1 MSSTKVVEEVS
12 ADRIRAHIEKIV
24 SEIPHRAAGS
34 ANGRRMAEYSRDA
47 MKENGLTDV
56 VMHELPA
63 IVSFPEHAEF
73 RVESPT
79 EIAIQ
84 ANTLGHSVNT
94 TEDGLRGEIIDVG
107 GGAFSDYTG
116 KDARGRIILTE
127 LSYSPARH
135 EKQRIAGIKGA
146 IGAVMMNWGHSENQA
161 VPFGSVKPVWGNP
174 TPDSIKTEMP
184 TIPCIGIARTA
195 GLKLR
200 EMAKNGPVRVW
211 FRTHVENGWRPIQ
224 VTVARLPAPATSP
237 EKDDFVLV
245 GGHQD
250 SWPGEAAT
258 DNAAGNACKMELARV
273 FMQHRDKLRR
283 GITFGFWAAHETG
296 TMAGSAW
303 YADRHWDALRKHCV
317 AYMQI
322 DQPACVGT
330 TEWNTASNAELKSFH
345 TAIEQKLLAKKFK
358 WKRAVK
364 TGDSSFF
371 GIGIPMFHGEGAFTD
386 EELRATANA
395 TLGWWHHSLENR
407 LDKMDWALMREH
419 IRLYAA
425 YLWELTTAPVLP
437 FRFVPVAEQVLGRLD
452 EFKEAGRSVGLDG
465 AQACA
470 KEFFDAAG
478 RLDAKA
484 SAEAERFKAGRGSEQ
499 VALLL
504 NGAIKRLSRIL
515 VPLQSTAIGT
525 YGHDPYGYTPQTTM
539 IPCLYDLNELAA
551 LPDGEHRWM
560 LETKMVRARNRVAD
574 ALRDSTA
581 LIDDALA
588 QLKSGGVP

>member
-1 MSSTKVVEEVS
+1 MSSAKITEEVS
-12 ADRIRAHIEKIV
+12 ADRIRAHVEKIV
-24 SEIPHRAAGS
+24 TEIPHRAAGS
-34 ANGRRMAEYSRDA
+34 VNGRRMAEYSRDA
-47 MKENGLTDV
+47 MKANGLADV

-84 ANTLGHSVNT
+84 ANTLGHSINT
-94 TEDGLRGEIIDVG
+94 TEDGLRGEIVDVG
-107 GGAFSDYTG
+107 GGAFSDYAG
-116 KDARGRIILTE
+116 KDARGKIILTE

-135 EKQRIAGIKGA
+135 EKQRIAGMKGA
-146 IGAVMMNWGHSENQA
+146 IGAVMMNWGHPENEA

-174 TPDSIKTEMP
+174 TPDNVKTEMP

-200 EMAKNGPVRVW
+200 EMAKKGPVRVW
-211 FRTHVENGWRPIQ
+211 FRTHIENGWRPIQ
-224 VTVARLPAPATSP
+224 ITIARMPAPATSP

-283 GITFGFWAAHETG
+283 GITFGFWTAHETG

-303 YADRHWDALRKHCV
+303 FADRNWDDLRKNCV
-317 AYMQI
+317 AYLQI

-330 TEWNTASNAELKSFH
+330 TQWNTASNAELKSFH
-345 TAIEQKLLAKKFK
+345 TAIEQKLLTKKFK

-371 GIGIPMFHGEGAFTD
+371 GLGIPMFHGEGAFTD
-386 EELRATANA
+386 EELKATANA
-395 TLGWWHHSLENR
+395 TLGWWHHSVENR
-407 LDKMDWALMREH
+407 LDKMDWTLMQEH

-437 FRFVPVAEQVLGRLD
+437 FRFEPVAEQVIGRLE
-452 EFKEAGRSVGLDG
+452 EFKAPGKSVGLDG
-465 AQACA
+465 AAARA
-470 KEFFDAAG
+470 KEFFEAARRMDAA
-478 RLDAKA
+478 A
-484 SAEAERFKAGRGSEQ
+484 SAEAERFRNGRGSEQ
-499 VALLL
+499 AAQHI
-504 NGAIKRLSRIL
+504 NRAMKRLSRIL

-539 IPCLYDLNELAA
+539 IPCLYDLTELAG
-551 LPDGEHRWM
+551 LPDGEQRWM

-574 ALRDSTA
+574 ALQDSTA
-581 LIDDALA
+581 LIDDTLAL
-588 QLKSGGVP
+588 LK

>member
-1 MSSTKVVEEVS
+1 MSSTKVMDEVS
-12 ADRIRAHIEKIV
+12 ADRIRAHVEKIV
-24 SEIPHRAAGS
+24 TEIPHRAAGS
-34 ANGRRMAEYSRDA
+34 VNGRRMAEYSRDA
-47 MKENGLTDV
+47 MKANGLSDV

-73 RVESPT
+73 RVESPID
-79 EIAIQ
+79 IAIQ
-84 ANTLGHSVNT
+84 ANTLGHSLNT

-107 GGAFSDYTG
+107 GGAFSDHAG
-116 KDARGRIILTE
+116 KDARGKIILTE

-135 EKQRIAGIKGA
+135 EKQRIAGMKGA
-146 IGAVMMNWGHSENQA
+146 IGAVMMNWGHPENEA

-174 TPDSIKTEMP
+174 TPDNLKTEMP

-200 EMAKNGPVRVW
+200 EMAKRGPVRVW
-211 FRTHVENGWRPIQ
+211 FRTHIENGWRPIQ
-224 VTVARLPAPATSP
+224 ITVARLPAPETSP

-283 GITFGFWAAHETG
+283 GLTFGFWTAHETG

-303 YADRHWDALRKHCV
+303 FADRNWDNLRKNCV
-317 AYMQI
+317 AYLQI
-322 DQPACVGT
+322 DQPAFIGT
-330 TEWNTASNAELKSFH
+330 TLWNTASNAELKSFH
-345 TAIEQKLLAKKFK
+345 QGIEKELLTKKYK

-371 GIGIPMFHGEGAFTD
+371 GIGIPMFHGEGGFTD
-386 EELRATANA
+386 EELAATANA
-395 TLGWWHHSLENR
+395 TLGWWHHSVENR
-407 LDKMDWALMREH
+407 LDKMDWKLMQEH

-437 FRFVPVAEQVLGRLD
+437 FRFVPVAEQVIARLE
-452 EFKEAGRSVGLDG
+452 EFKEPGRSVGLDS
-465 AQACA
+465 AAVRA

-478 RLDAKA
+478 RIDAAA
-484 SAEAERFKAGRGSEQ
+484 SAEAEKFKAGRGSEAAAQ
-499 VALLL
+499 LL
-504 NGAIKRLSRIL
+504 NRTMKRLSRIL

-539 IPCLYDLNELAA
+539 IPCLYDLTELSG
-551 LPDGEHRWM
+551 LPDGEQRWM

-574 ALRDSTA
+574 ALQDTTSI
-581 LIDDALA
+581 IDDTLA
-588 QLKSGGVP
+588 QLK

>member
-1 MSSTKVVEEVS
+1 MSGQKVLDEVS

-24 SEIPHRAAGS
+24 KDIPHRAAGS
-34 ANGRRMAEYSRDA
+34 ANGKRMAEYSRDA
-47 MKENGLTDV
+47 MKAAGLTDV

-63 IVSFPEHAEF
+63 VVSFPEHAEF
-73 RVESPT
+73 RVEAPS

-94 TEDGLRGEIIDVG
+94 TEDGIRGEIIDVG
-107 GGAFSDYTG
+107 GGAFSDYEG
-116 KDARGRIILTE
+116 KDARGKIILTE

-135 EKQRIAGIKGA
+135 EKQRIAGMKGA
-146 IGAVMMNWGHSENQA
+146 IGAVMMNWGHPENEA

-174 TPDSIKTEMP
+174 APENAKTEMP

-200 EMAKNGPVRVW
+200 DMSMNEPVRVW
-211 FRTHVENGWRPIQ
+211 FRTHVENGWRPVQI
-224 VTVARLPAPATSP
+224 TIAKMPAPASSP

-283 GITFGFWAAHETG
+283 GVTFGFWTAHETG

-303 YADRHWDALRKHCV
+303 FADRNWDALRKNCV
-317 AYMQI
+317 AYLQI

-345 TAIEQKLLAKKFK
+345 TAIESQLLKKKFK

-364 TGDSSFF
+364 SGDSSFF
-371 GIGIPMFHGEGAFTD
+371 GLGIPMFHGEGAFTD
-386 EELRATANA
+386 AELKATANA
-395 TLGWWHHSLENR
+395 TLGWWHHSIENR
-407 LDKMDWALMREH
+407 LDKMDWALMQEH
-419 IRLYAA
+419 IRVYAG
-425 YLWELTTAPVLP
+425 YLWELATAPVLP
-437 FRFVPVAEQVLGRLD
+437 FRFVPVAEQVIARLE
-452 EFKEAGRSVGLDG
+452 EFKEHGKPVGLDG
-465 AQACA
+465 AQARA
-470 KEFFDAAG
+470 RQFAEAAARIDAA
-478 RLDAKA
+478 AA
-484 SAEAERFKAGRGSEQ
+484 MEAEKFKVGRGSEQ
-499 VALLL
+499 AALLL
-504 NGAIKRLSRIL
+504 NRTMKRLSRIL

-539 IPCLYDLNELAA
+539 IPCLYDLTELAK
-551 LPDGEHRWM
+551 LPDGEQRWM
-560 LETKMVRARNRVAD
+560 LETRMVRARNRVAD
-574 ALRDSTA
+574 ALEDSSA

-588 QLKSGGVP
+588 QLK

>member
-1 MSSTKVVEEVS
+1 MSGKSVLDDVS

-24 SEIPHRAAGS
+24 REIPHRAAGS
-34 ANGRRMAEYSRDA
+34 ANGKRMAEYSRDA
-47 MKENGLTDV
+47 MKAAGLADV
-56 VMHELPA
+56 VVHELPA
-63 IVSFPEHAEF
+63 VVSFPEHAEF
-73 RVESPT
+73 RVEAPS

-84 ANTLGHSVNT
+84 ANTLGHSINT
-94 TEDGLRGEIIDVG
+94 TEDGIRGEIIDVG
-107 GGAFSDYTG
+107 GGAFSDYEG
-116 KDARGRIILTE
+116 KDARGKIILTE

-135 EKQRIAGIKGA
+135 EKQRIAGMKGA
-146 IGAVMMNWGHSENQA
+146 IGAVMMNWGHPENEA

-174 TPDSIKTEMP
+174 TPENVKTEMP

-200 EMAKNGPVRVW
+200 DMSTKGPVRVW
-211 FRTHVENGWRPIQ
+211 FRTHVENGWRPVQI
-224 VTVARLPAPATSP
+224 TIAKMPAPASSP

-283 GITFGFWAAHETG
+283 GVTFGFWTAHETG

-303 YADRHWDALRKHCV
+303 FADRNWDALRKNCV
-317 AYMQI
+317 AYLQI

-345 TAIEQKLLAKKFK
+345 TAVESQLLKKKFK

-364 TGDSSFF
+364 SGDSSFF
-371 GIGIPMFHGEGAFTD
+371 GLGIPMFHGEGAFTD
-386 EELRATANA
+386 AELKATANA

-407 LDKMDWALMREH
+407 LDKMDWTLMQEH
-419 IRLYAA
+419 IRVYAG
-425 YLWELTTAPVLP
+425 YLWELATAPVLP
-437 FRFVPVAEQVLGRLD
+437 FRFVPVAEQVIGRLE
-452 EFKEAGRSVGLDG
+452 EFKGPGSTVGLDG
-465 AQACA
+465 AQARA
-470 KEFFDAAG
+470 RQF
-478 RLDAKA
+478 
-484 SAEAERFKAGRGSEQ
+484 AEAAARIDSMATMEAEKFKGGRGSEQ
-499 VALLL
+499 AALLL
-504 NGAIKRLSRIL
+504 NRTMKRLSRIL

-539 IPCLYDLNELAA
+539 IPCLYDLTELAK
-551 LPDGEHRWM
+551 LPDGEQRWM
-560 LETKMVRARNRVAD
+560 LETRMVRARNRVAD
-574 ALRDSTA
+574 ALEDSSA

-588 QLKSGGVP
+588 QLK